1 MGTYL
6 MPLVSCK
13 GCIAI
18 GGTRVCWSLAHGMHP
33 WQADWRCSS
42 LRPQQAGHDV
52 LGGLIASLI
61 EGLRMHEAL
70 EAMEC
75 LQQALG
81 HGILLC
87 LDGLPHQ
94 LQ

>member
-6 MPLVSCK
+6 MLLVSCK

-18 GGTRVCWSLAHGMHP
+18 GGSRSCWSLAHGMHP

-42 LRPQQAGHDV
+42 LQPQQGGHDV

-61 EGLRMHEAL
+61 GGLRMHEAL
-70 EAMEC
+70 EALEC
-75 LQQALG
+75 VQQALG

-87 LDGLPHQ
+87 LDGIPHQ
-94 LQ
+94 LR